1 MVLYID
7 TLRLTRI
14 DCPTYGN
21 NEVLPTGIAQYG
33 LQFACIPYL
42 DFFFVIIAL
51 GISNYAVKV
60 LFVLQYTLLVH
71 SISSI
76 HGSKK
81 N

>member
-14 DCPTYGN
+14 DCPMYGN
-21 NEVLPTGIAQYG
+21 KEVLPTDIAQHS

-42 DFFFVIIAL
+42 DFFFAIIAL
-51 GISNYAVKV
+51 GVSNYAVKV
-60 LFVLQYTLLVH
+60 LLVLQYTLLVH